1 MPLPEYNGTLGLKRA
16 AHMLRRATFGAT
28 KQQMD
33 SFAGLTPAQATN
45 LLFRQTLPDPVL
57 PVDPAT
63 NAEWVLTGTT
73 DANSGDSE
81 LQEYF
86 KRWFVG
92 QMLSAGINPSLS
104 LAYSARE
111 KLVFFLHSHFTAIQS
126 KIDSSRAL
134 YIQNQLFRMFALDGT
149 NADPNVNFK
158 QLTKKVSVGG
168 AMLRLLDG
176 NLNVKGSPN
185 ENYGRELLELYS
197 IGRGLE
203 GTLPPATEQGDYIV
217 YKEQDVQEAARVLSG
232 WEFDEDFTSIDPDT
246 NLPRGRVRGSATN
259 ASAHDNNPKI
269 FSDRLGG
276 QAIQADPLL
285 LNGGNPT
292 EASALDE
299 IDQLIEMI
307 YARPE
312 TAKNI
317 CRKIYRFF
325 VFAPH
330 DTASA
335 VTIENSVIGEMAA
348 TFAANEYKILPVVE
362 NLLRSQHFYEA
373 GAGIG
378 DDNFGGIIKS
388 PLDLVTGTIR
398 FLGLPIP
405 DMSTPAQF
413 YETTGEI
420 VGLMDDMG
428 MGFYEPYDVSGYDAY
443 SQYPVYHRSWIS
455 VNYLTRRY
463 EFIRKVVNAAEPGM
477 LKIQAVD
484 FFAATFPNGV
494 IADARTLVAELAK
507 YVLPVTD
514 NLTYDTNLDNNSG
527 LTAERV
533 NYFLK
538 AFLSDI
544 YPPGTEE
551 TSWTSNWN
559 SQTNMDTVRGQ
570 LENLLNAMLQSPE
583 YQLA

>member
-1 MPLPEYNGTLGLKRA
+1 MPLTEYNGTLGLKRA
-16 AHMLRRATFGAT
+16 AHLLRRATFGAT
-28 KQQMD
+28 KQEID
-33 SFAGLTPAQATN
+33 SYASLTPTQAIN
-45 LLFRQTLPDPVL
+45 LLFRQSLPDPVL

-63 NAEWVLTGTT
+63 NAPWVLTGTT
-73 DANSGDSE
+73 DANSGDNE
-81 LQEYF
+81 LQEFF

-92 QMLSAGINPSLS
+92 LMLSAGINPSLS

-111 KLVFFLHSHFTAIQS
+111 KIVFFLHSHFTAIQS

-134 YIQNQLFRMFALDGT
+134 YFENQLFRLFALDDIT
-149 NADPNVNFK
+149 ADPDINFK
-158 QLTKKVSVGG
+158 TLTKKVSVDN

-176 NLNVKGSPN
+176 SLNVKGSPN
-185 ENYGRELLELYS
+185 ENYARELLELYS

-203 GTLPPATEQGDYIV
+203 GTLPPATEQGDYVV

-232 WEFDEDFTSIDPDT
+232 WEFDEDFLTLDPDT
-246 NLPRGRVRGSATN
+246 NLPRGRAKGSVTN
-259 ASAHDNNPKI
+259 ASSHDNSPKV
-269 FSDRLGG
+269 FSDRFGG
-276 QAIQADPLL
+276 RTIQGNPAL

-292 EASALDE
+292 EASAQDE
-299 IDQLIEMI
+299 IDQLIELI
-307 YARPE
+307 YAQPE
-312 TAKNI
+312 TPKNI

-330 DTASA
+330 DPASA
-335 VTIENSVIGEMAA
+335 NTIETAVINEMAN
-348 TFAANEYKILPVVE
+348 TFAANGYKIQPVIE

-373 GAGIG
+373 GAGVG
-378 DDNFGGIIKS
+378 DDNFGDMIKS
-388 PLDLVTGTIR
+388 PLDLVIGTIR
-398 FLGLPIP
+398 FFKLPIP
-405 DMSTPAQF
+405 DMNSPAQF
-413 YETTGEI
+413 YEPTGEI
-420 VGLMDDMG
+420 VSLIDDMG
-428 MGFYEPYDVSGYDAY
+428 MSFYEPYDVSGYDAY

-463 EFIRKVVNAAEPGM
+463 EFIRKVVNAAEPGI
-477 LKIQAVD
+477 LKVQVVD
-484 FFAATFPNGV
+484 FIMATFPNGV
-494 IADARTLVAELAK
+494 IADARTLVTELAK

-514 NLTYDTNLDNNSG
+514 NLTYDTNADDNSG

-544 YPPGTEE
+544 YPAGTEE
-551 TSWTSNWN
+551 ANWTSNWN